1 MISDLE
7 ILKPYGNGNPK
18 PIFASLNLKIFN
30 FSVLGKNKNVLKF
43 DVSDGKN
50 VRKGLYFKTVEE
62 FIFELGNELGLI
74 DEVYKLVDNKNN
86 SILVDLVYNP
96 VINEFRGVKN
106 IELRISSMRVSKK
119 KL

>member
-1 MISDLE
+1 MACGLSIDEDRLKDFIVDVNNDSNLSKEDLVKKKYIDSIVPLEDVNFNMISDLE

-50 VRKGLYFKTVEE
+50 VRRGAILKTLKNLY
-62 FIFELGNELGLI
+62 LN
-74 DEVYKLVDNKNN
+74 LVMN
-86 SILVDLVYNP
+86 
-96 VINEFRGVKN
+96 
-106 IELRISSMRVSKK
+106 
-119 KL
+119 